1 MADFINSVS
10 RFFLIFLLVGLV
22 SCDQSSVKPS
32 SSGKAGEL
40 LVVTDSL
47 IRKSGAGIN
56 LHESLSSS
64 FPGIPQHEPNFR
76 VVHIDPSGF
85 RNILQHHRNVLM
97 VEKGP
102 LPDGKNYSLTFKND
116 LYSKPQLVMHLR
128 AVDDNWL
135 DSAIVALSGAI
146 VEKLSKEELTRSVSA
161 YSRMREM
168 QVTRDVRDH
177 IGVTIPLT
185 DDYFIARK
193 ESNYTWIRRETVHMS
208 QGFQIYRFP
217 YTADTAFKPLSVVAL
232 RDSLSKLHI
241 PGPSA
246 GSFMTTDKVYP
257 VSYTDITLN
266 SQYAVEL
273 RGLWRTEGDFMG
285 GPFLTY
291 LIHDKSK
298 GELIFIDAYIYAPRF
313 KKREYVKQMEAMV
326 HSISF

>member
-1 MADFINSVS
+1 MLKKVTRFSLLFLFVGFI
-10 RFFLIFLLVGLV
+10 

-40 LVVTDSL
+40 LIVTDSL
-47 IRKSGAGIN
+47 IRKSGAGN
-56 LHESLSSS
+56 ALHEYLSVS
-64 FPGIPQHEPNFR
+64 FPGIPQHEPYFR

-102 LPDGKNYSLTFKND
+102 LPDGKNYALTFKND
-116 LYSKPQLVMHLR
+116 LYAKPQLVMHLR
-128 AVDDNWL
+128 AVDDAWL
-135 DSAIVALSGAI
+135 DSAVVTMSEAI
-146 VEKLSKEELTRSVSA
+146 LDKLSKEELARSVSA
-161 YSRMREM
+161 YSGMREM
-168 QVTRDVRDH
+168 KVTRDLREH
-177 IGVTIPLT
+177 MGITIPLT

-193 ESNYTWIRRETVHMS
+193 ESGYTWIRRETVHMS

-217 YTADTAFKPLSVVAL
+217 YTSDTAFKPLSVIAL
-232 RDSLSKLHI
+232 RDSLSELYI

-257 VSYTDITLN
+257 VSYKDITLN
-266 SQYAVEL
+266 NQYAVEL

-291 LIHDKSK
+291 LIHDKSR
-298 GELIFIDAYIYAPRF
+298 GELIFIDAFIYAPRF
-313 KKREYVKQMEAMV
+313 KKREYVKQMQAMV
-326 HSISF
+326 HAISF